1 MNRAR
6 WRAVVGGPRS
16 GLPAPMVLVAAL
28 GAVVLGAPVIALA
41 AAAPWARIP
50 ELLSAPSAR
59 SALLVSLSA
68 AGLATA
74 LALVLGVPLAAV
86 LAGDRMRGTRFLRLL
101 VVVPMVLPPVVI
113 GAALLSLFARRGLIG
128 RYLEA
133 WWHWTPTY
141 TFAGVVIAQLVVA
154 MPFLVISVEAALRAR
169 DRDAEEAAYT
179 LGAGRMQ
186 TFLRVVVPQI
196 RSGIVAGAVM
206 CFARAL
212 GEFGAT
218 VTFAGNVSGVT
229 QTLPLAIYLQLQ
241 RDDDA
246 AIAMAVGLLV
256 MSLLV
261 LVAMRGR
268 WIPALTA

>member
-1 MNRAR
+1 
-6 WRAVVGGPRS
+6 
-16 GLPAPMVLVAAL
+16 
-28 GAVVLGAPVIALA
+28 
-41 AAAPWARIP
+41 
-50 ELLSAPSAR
+50 
-59 SALLVSLSA
+59 
-68 AGLATA
+68 
-74 LALVLGVPLAAV
+74 
-86 LAGDRMRGTRFLRLL
+86 
-101 VVVPMVLPPVVI
+101 
-113 GAALLSLFARRGLIG
+113 
-128 RYLEA
+128 
-133 WWHWTPTY
+133 
-141 TFAGVVIAQLVVA
+141 
-154 MPFLVISVEAALRAR
+154 
-169 DRDAEEAAYT
+169 
-179 LGAGRMQ
+179 MQ

>member
-1 MNRAR
+1 
-6 WRAVVGGPRS
+6 
-16 GLPAPMVLVAAL
+16 
-28 GAVVLGAPVIALA
+28 
-41 AAAPWARIP
+41 
-50 ELLSAPSAR
+50 
-59 SALLVSLSA
+59 
-68 AGLATA
+68 
-74 LALVLGVPLAAV
+74 
-86 LAGDRMRGTRFLRLL
+86 
-101 VVVPMVLPPVVI
+101 
-113 GAALLSLFARRGLIG
+113 
-128 RYLEA
+128 
-133 WWHWTPTY
+133 
-141 TFAGVVIAQLVVA
+141 VIAQLVVA

-218 VTFAGNVSGVT
+218 VTFAGNVAGVT

-246 AIAMAVGLLV
+246 AIAMAVGLLG

-261 LVAMRGR
+261 LVVMRRR